1 MDLEKDLVPSSATR
15 IFFVIQ
21 ANISLHVLTMPR
33 AIIVAWE
40 SLLEIPETAVGK
52 SLSSLVQFS

>member
-21 ANISLHVLTMPR
+21 ANISLHVLTMPQ

-52 SLSSLVQFS
+52 SLSSSVQFS

>member
-21 ANISLHVLTMPR
+21 ANISLHVLTMPQ

-52 SLSSLVQFS
+52 